1 MNAKKIISMTLA
13 ILLVFGALFAMTGCK
28 KTSEKYHPEAQA
40 VTDLKDYE
48 VGYQLEMPKDGEQI
62 AIVHTT
68 MGDITLR
75 LFPEAA
81 PKAVENFIALSEAGT
96 YNGTL
101 FHRVINDFMIQTGDY
116 EKGDGTGGKS
126 TWDEAFEDEFTNK
139 LFNIRGS
146 VSMANSGVNTNGS
159 QFFINTASPDSFDA
173 DSLDFDTLYG
183 QMVDSYEMMK
193 EAYGYKF
200 YDMFKNADDYMR
212 ASQEEGGAGGIY
224 PISYEIPEEVME
236 LYKKNGGNIHLDG
249 AFRETGG
256 HTVFAQVIDGWD
268 VVDKIQKAAVDSQTS
283 KPTTDIKIT
292 SIEITTYKAK

>member
-1 MNAKKIISMTLA
+1 MNAKKIISMTLV
-13 ILLVFGALFAMTGCK
+13 ILLAFGAIFAMTGCK
-28 KTSEKYHPEAQA
+28 KTSEKYHPDAQE
-40 VTDLKDYE
+40 VTNLEGYE
-48 VGYQLEMPKDGEQI
+48 VGYQLEMPKDGDQI
-62 AIVHTT
+62 AIIHTT

-101 FHRVINDFMIQTGDY
+101 FHRVMNDFMIQTGDY

-139 LFNIRGS
+139 LFNIKGA
-146 VSMANSGVNTNGS
+146 VSMANNGVDSNGS
-159 QFFINTASPDSFDA
+159 QFFINTASPDAFDA
-173 DSLDFDTLYG
+173 DAIDFDTMYD

-193 EAYGYKF
+193 EYYGYQF
-200 YDMFKNADDYMR
+200 YKSFKNADDYIR

-224 PISYEIPEEVME
+224 PLSYEIPEEVLE

-249 AFRETGG
+249 AFRESGG
-256 HTVFAQVIDGWD
+256 HTVFAQVIDGFD
-268 VVDKIQKAAVDSQTS
+268 VVDKIQKAAVDENN